1 MISVE
6 PIREEKKIK
15 ALKSYLIGSKK
26 LRNYALV
33 SLGLNSALR
42 ISDILQFKWGM
53 VYDFEENQFKRD
65 VYITE
70 QKTGK
75 YKKFILN
82 NSALESLST
91 YLESISMP
99 EPDTYIF
106 KSREGKNSPISR
118 QMAYK
123 IIKDA
128 SNDIGIK
135 ENVACHSL
143 RKTFGYCS
151 AKKGVPIHVLMEL
164 FNHSSER
171 ITMRYLGITQ
181 DDLDDVYSLVEL

>member
-1 MISVE
+1 MISVD

-15 ALKSYLIGSKK
+15 ALKSYLKGCNK

-33 SLGLNSALR
+33 SLGLNTALR
-42 ISDILQFKWGM
+42 ISDILKFTWDM
-53 VYDFEENQFKRD
+53 VYDFEENEFKEV
-65 VYITE
+65 VYLKE
-70 QKTGK
+70 KKTGK
-75 YKKFILN
+75 YKKIILN
-82 NSALESLST
+82 NSAIEALEL
-91 YLESISMP
+91 YFKSITIQDP
-99 EPDTYIF
+99 KTYIF
-106 KSREGKNSPISR
+106 KSREGENLPISR

-135 ENVACHSL
+135 ENIACHSL